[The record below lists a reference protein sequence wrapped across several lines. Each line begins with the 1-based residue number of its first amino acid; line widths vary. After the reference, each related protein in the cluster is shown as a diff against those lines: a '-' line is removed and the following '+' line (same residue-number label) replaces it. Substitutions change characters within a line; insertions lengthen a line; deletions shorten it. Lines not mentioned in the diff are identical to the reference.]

1 MLQMLRLLWNSK
13 SSMMA
18 QQEKLDCISNNIANV
33 NTNGYKKVSANFKDL
48 VYESLDRKGY
58 PVSTDKNGKAILQN
72 GTGVRIG
79 EWTRNNTQGNLTA
92 TELPTDLAIDGI
104 GYFEVNQPDGS
115 KAYTRSG
122 NFLTDAND
130 TIVDEAGNRLSIV
143 DAQGNNINKP
153 GGPYKFNRNNF
164 NVDESGVVSIKQG
177 NASTTVGKVQISN
190 VIGDNSMISVG
201 EGLFMPKPGS
211 QVVQST
217 DYSIRQGFLE
227 LSNVDIATEM
237 TDMLITQRAF
247 QLSASTLK
255 TADEMWQ
262 MANNLRK

>member
-1 MLQMLRLLWNSK
+1 MLRLLWNSQ
-13 SSMMA
+13 SSMNA

-79 EWTRNNTQGNLTA
+79 EWTRSNMQGELIA
-92 TELPTDLAIDGI
+92 TDRPTDLAIDGK
-104 GYFEVNQPDGS
+104 GFFEVVQKDDS
-115 KAYTRSG
+115 KAYTRAGS
-122 NFLTDAND
+122 FSTDANG
-130 TIVDEAGNRLSIV
+130 TIVDDSGNRLSIV
-143 DAQGNNINKP
+143 DAQGININKVD
-153 GGPYKFNRNNF
+153 GPYKFNGNNF
-164 NVDESGVVSIKQG
+164 NVDDKGLVTIKGSNEAVG
-177 NASTTVGKVQISN
+177 NVKISN
-190 VIGDNSMISVG
+190 ILGDNSMLSIGDS
-201 EGLFMPKPGS
+201 LFMAKPGA

-227 LSNVDIATEM
+227 QSNVDIATEM

-247 QLSASTLK
+247 QLSSSTLK